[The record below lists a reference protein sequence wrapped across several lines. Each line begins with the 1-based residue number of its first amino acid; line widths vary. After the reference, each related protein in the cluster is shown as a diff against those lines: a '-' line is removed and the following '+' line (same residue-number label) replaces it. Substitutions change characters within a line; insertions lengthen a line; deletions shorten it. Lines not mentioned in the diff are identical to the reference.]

1 MDDLAPGFRAMRRGT
16 QEERKVKRQR
26 LDESDGLVAGRQLT
40 VYGLHGSEMQL
51 PLEDNMTVE
60 DLRKRVAGRV
70 GLRLGGMLV
79 LAAGGNT
86 LDDSKPLLEQVQG
99 DVITYVV
106 QQVALAMCCMLS
118 LVVGVQENLV
128 WNGLLKGLGASLGW
142 CRARSSCVS
151 ASQ

>member
-1 MDDLAPGFRAMRRGT
+1 
-16 QEERKVKRQR
+16 
-26 LDESDGLVAGRQLT
+26 
-40 VYGLHGSEMQL
+40 
-51 PLEDNMTVE
+51 MTVE
-60 DLRKRVAGRV
+60 DLHKSIAGRI

-106 QQVALAMCCMLS
+106 QQVALGMLS
-118 LVVGVQENLV
+118 CNVFSLRVGCRSHLRICRAS
-128 WNGLLKGLGASLGW
+128 GANLGW